1 MDSPLTAGQVLDLSL
16 GFVTVMTL
24 GAVGLMA
31 LVSSSVRVDETMLP
45 RAIAKAREQ
54 FAPPAAGPL
63 PVAAYRWAFRLGGA
77 GSVGVS
83 QTVLV
88 RVLTGSGSLYPSGIL
103 VPWAVTQWGI
113 LLAWTAWVIW
123 SFLRATSRGGTL
135 PLRVDPPVQPSRYRP
150 EARPAWTDPASDSSS
165 QGRNGIEDETDRR

>member
-16 GFVTVMTL
+16 GFVSVMTF
-24 GAVGLMA
+24 GALGLMA
-31 LVSSSVRVDETMLP
+31 LVANSVRVHEKMLP
-45 RAIAKAREQ
+45 RVIAKAREQ

-83 QTVLV
+83 QALLV
-88 RVLTGSGSLYPSGIL
+88 RILTGSGALYPSGVL
-103 VPWAVTQWGI
+103 LPWAISQWGV

-123 SFLRATSRGGTL
+123 SFLRAASPGGTL
-135 PLRVDPPVQPSRYRP
+135 PLKVDPPVQPSRYRP
-150 EARPAWTDPASDSSS
+150 EPGPAWTDPDGDPSCQARS
-165 QGRNGIEDETDRR
+165 RKEDGTDRG